1 VNLALAQPRADRHPV
16 GLLIVVALHVLVAA
30 AMLTARLR
38 TTHEVAAPPPLTRIE
53 TPPPEVVRPHDLP
66 EPPKTALHPL
76 VAPVPEVVLDPSAAT
91 LQAVSLP
98 SPGTAPAAPATLA
111 HGDGTAGDA
120 GRVAARSVRIDAGNP
135 ACRPRY
141 PHVAE
146 REGVTGITKLRIIID
161 ASGHV
166 TGATLL
172 EASGGLRQN
181 RNMDQ
186 AAIEALS
193 ECPVTAGN
201 DEFGRPVGGTV
212 DINYKWT
219 IF

>member
-1 VNLALAQPRADRHPV
+1 LNFALAQPRADRHPV
-16 GLLIVVALHVLVAA
+16 GLLIVAALHGLLAA

-38 TTHEVAAPPPLTRIE
+38 SAPEAAAPPPLVKIE
-53 TPPPEVVRPHDLP
+53 PPPPEVVTPHDLP
-66 EPPKTALHPL
+66 EPAKTLLHPL
-76 VAPVPEVVLDPSAAT
+76 VAPVPEVVVEPVEAVVAAT
-91 LQAVSLP
+91 PQP
-98 SPGTAPAAPATLA
+98 APAAAPASPA
-111 HGDGTAGDA
+111 PVARADA
-120 GRVAARSVRIDAGNP
+120 GAPGAARVAARGVRIDAGNK

-141 PHVAE
+141 PHIAE
-146 REGVTGITKLRIIID
+146 REGVTGTTKLRITID
-161 ASGHV
+161 ATGHV
-166 TGATLL
+166 TGAELL
-172 EASGGLRQN
+172 EASGRLRQN

>member
-1 VNLALAQPRADRHPV
+1 MNFALAQPRAERHPA

-38 TTHEVAAPPPLTRIE
+38 AAPEVSAPPPLTRIE
-53 TPPPEVVRPHDLP
+53 SPPPEVVKPHDLP
-66 EPPKTALHPL
+66 EPPRTPLHPL
-76 VAPVPEVVLDPSAAT
+76 VAPVPEVLVDHVEPT
-91 LQAVSLP
+91 LQA
-98 SPGTAPAAPATLA
+98 APQSAAAAAPRAPGA
-111 HGDGTAGDA
+111 VARAGGVAADA
-120 GRVAARSVRIDAGNP
+120 PRVATRSVHIDAGNQS
-135 ACRPRY
+135 CRPRY

-146 REGVTGITKLRIIID
+146 REGVTGITRLRIAID
-161 ASGHV
+161 ATGHV

-172 EASGGLRQN
+172 EASGRLRQN

>member
-1 VNLALAQPRADRHPV
+1 MNFALAQPRADRHPV

-38 TTHEVAAPPPLTRIE
+38 SATEVSAPPPLTKIE
-53 TPPPEVVRPHDLP
+53 PPPPPAVTPHDLP
-66 EPPKTALHPL
+66 EPPKTTLHPL
-76 VAPVPEVVLDPSAAT
+76 VVPVPDVVVDRTEPTLQAALQPAPSAAP
-91 LQAVSLP
+91 AAA
-98 SPGTAPAAPATLA
+98 APAAQPGPGAA
-111 HGDGTAGDA
+111 DGV
-120 GRVAARSVRIDAGNP
+120 RVATRSVHIDAGNK

-146 REGVTGITKLRIIID
+146 REGVTGITRLRISID
-161 ASGHV
+161 ATGHV
-166 TGATLL
+166 TGAELL
-172 EASGGLRQN
+172 EASGRQRQN

-201 DEFGRPVGGTV
+201 DEYGRPVGGTV
-212 DINYKWT
+212 EINYKWT

>member
-1 VNLALAQPRADRHPV
+1 MNLALAQPRAGRHPV

-38 TTHEVAAPPPLTRIE
+38 TAHEAAAPPPLTKIE

-66 EPPKTALHPL
+66 EPPRSLLHPL
-76 VAPVPEVVLDPSAAT
+76 VAPVPEVAVDPSVT
-91 LQAVSLP
+91 SPQAVSPP
-98 SPGTAPAAPATLA
+98 SQGTALAPATLA
-111 HGDGTAGDA
+111 HGDGGAADA
-120 GRVAARSVRIDAGNP
+120 GRVAARAVRIDAGNQ

-146 REGVTGITKLRIIID
+146 REGVTGITKLRITID
-161 ASGHV
+161 AGGHV

-172 EASGGLRQN
+172 AASGGLRQN

>member
-1 VNLALAQPRADRHPV
+1 MDFSLAQPRAERHPA

-38 TTHEVAAPPPLTRIE
+38 SAPEASAPPPLTKIA
-53 TPPPEVVRPHDLP
+53 TPPPQVVPPHDLP
-66 EPPKTALHPL
+66 EPPKTQLHPL
-76 VAPVPEVVLDPSAAT
+76 VAPVPQVVVDAAEPT
-91 LQAVSLP
+91 LQAAPQTAVAA
-98 SPGTAPAAPATLA
+98 APAAPRVIARADGGAT
-111 HGDGTAGDA
+111 DGP
-120 GRVAARSVRIDAGNP
+120 RVVARSVRIDAGNQ

-146 REGVTGITKLRIIID
+146 REGVTGITKLRITID
-161 ASGHV
+161 ATGHV

-172 EASGGLRQN
+172 EASGGQRQN

-193 ECPVTAGN
+193 ECPTTAGN

>member
-1 VNLALAQPRADRHPV
+1 VDFALAQPRAERHPA
-16 GLLIVVALHVLVAA
+16 GLLIVVALHVLVAG

-38 TTHEVAAPPPLTRIE
+38 SGPEVTAPPPLTKIE
-53 TPPPEVVRPHDLP
+53 TPPPEVVPPHDLP
-66 EPPKTALHPL
+66 EPPKALLHPL
-76 VAPVPEVVLDPSAAT
+76 VAPVPEVVVDRVEATVQAAP
-91 LQAVSLP
+91 QAVAAA
-98 SPGTAPAAPATLA
+98 APAAPATVA
-111 HGDGTAGDA
+111 RGDGGASDA
-120 GRVAARSVRIDAGNP
+120 PRVAARSVRIDAGNKS
-135 ACRPRY
+135 CRPRY

-146 REGVTGITKLRIIID
+146 REGVTGITKLRITID
-161 ASGHV
+161 ATGHV

-172 EASGGLRQN
+172 EASGSQRQN